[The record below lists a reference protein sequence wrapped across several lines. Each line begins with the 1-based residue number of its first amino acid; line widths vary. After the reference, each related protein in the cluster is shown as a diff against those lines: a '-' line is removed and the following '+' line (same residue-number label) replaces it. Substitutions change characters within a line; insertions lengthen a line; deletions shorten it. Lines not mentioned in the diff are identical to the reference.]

1 MKKVTFVMLGITLF
15 LFLGLGIFTNP
26 IVANTVDRSESDR
39 DIYLNIMTCN
49 KIQYE
54 MVKAIAGDKHNVEFM
69 FMDEKSSN
77 EFKYTD
83 EIISNISN
91 MDLFLYSGNQFE
103 PWINEVI
110 DKLKK
115 GKLGIINLSRGIRT
129 ISMETENS
137 NVENPYYWTGLDEY
151 KIALYNVKSAI
162 QDRDPINRGLYE
174 DNYNKAV
181 KQIDDSIKE
190 LEKRHGTISDY
201 TFIALD
207 DNMDYF
213 YRAIGIS
220 PIKVTKDK
228 PLTEIVK
235 INKLDP
241 NKVIILKDKETEFT
255 IEGYR
260 IINLER
266 YNEDISAGELLIRNY
281 TSIYEGI
288 PVEEK

>member
-220 PIKVTKDK
+220 PIKLTKDK